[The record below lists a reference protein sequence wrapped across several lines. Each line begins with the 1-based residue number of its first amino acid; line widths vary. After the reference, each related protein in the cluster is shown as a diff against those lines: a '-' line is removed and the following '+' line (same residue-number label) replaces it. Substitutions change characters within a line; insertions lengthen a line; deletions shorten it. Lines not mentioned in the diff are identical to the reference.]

1 MKHKDS
7 ALAVYRDT
15 VHAVIVGCGRVGA
28 ELADEL
34 CQRGFSVS
42 VIDKNPDAFEHL
54 HPGFDGKTFVGPG
67 FDRDILEEAG
77 VIDADVFIAV
87 TNGDNSNIVAARVA
101 KEHYGC
107 KTVAA
112 RIYDPR
118 RAQIYERLG
127 IPTVATVAW
136 TTDQVL
142 ARVMPPAHAVLGT
155 IGSGDV
161 VAIGAEVPE
170 SGAGA
175 RVADLNLPGRILLTA
190 VTRFGRTMVAEP
202 GVIVQ
207 EGDFL
212 NMVVMREELGRI
224 EAHLASRGKAVRV

>member
-1 MKHKDS
+1 MGM
-7 ALAVYRDT
+7 
-15 VHAVIVGCGRVGA
+15 HAVIVGCGRVGA
-28 ELADEL
+28 ELADAL
-34 CQRGFSVS
+34 TQRDFTVS
-42 VIDKNPDAFEHL
+42 IIDKKTVAFEHL
-54 HPGFDGKTFVGPG
+54 HPGFQGKTLVGPG

-77 VIDADVFIAV
+77 IREADVFIAV
-87 TNGDNSNIVAARVA
+87 TNGDNSNIVCARIA

-118 RAQIYERLG
+118 RAEIYERLG

-142 ARVMPPAHAVLGT
+142 ARVMPAPQAILGT

-161 VAIGAEVPE
+161 VAIGTEVPPE
-170 SGAGA
+170 GAGA
-175 RVADLNLPGRILLTA
+175 RISELNVPGKVLVTA
-190 VTRFGRTMVAEP
+190 LSRFGKTQVAQP
-202 GVIVQ
+202 GTIVQ

-212 NMVVMREELGRI
+212 NLIVVRHELASVG
-224 EAHLASRGKAVRV
+224 AHLASRGKGIT

>member
-1 MKHKDS
+1 
-7 ALAVYRDT
+7 
-15 VHAVIVGCGRVGA
+15 VGA
-28 ELADEL
+28 ELADAL
-34 CQRGFSVS
+34 GQRGFTVA
-42 VIDKNPDAFEHL
+42 VIDKNPAAFQHL

-77 VIDADVFIAV
+77 IKEADVFIAV
-87 TNGDNSNIVAARVA
+87 TNGDNSNIVCARIA
-101 KEHYGC
+101 REHYGRR
-107 KTVAA
+107 TVAA

-142 ARVMPPAHAVLGT
+142 ARVMPPEEALLGT

-161 VAIGAEVPE
+161 VAIGVQTPDPAV
-170 SGAGA
+170 GV
-175 RVADLNLPGRILLTA
+175 RVADINVPGRILVTA
-190 VTRFGRTMVAEP
+190 VTRFGHTQVAEA
-202 GVIVQ
+202 GTVIQ

-212 NMVVMREELGRI
+212 NMVVMRSELSGI
-224 EAHLASRGKAVRV
+224 EAHLASRGRTGGPRTRALR

>member
-1 MKHKDS
+1 M
-7 ALAVYRDT
+7 YRGI

-28 ELADEL
+28 ELADTL
-34 CQRGFSVS
+34 CQKEFTVS
-42 VIDKNPDAFEHL
+42 VIDKKASAFEHL
-54 HPGFDGKTFVGPG
+54 HPGFQGKTFVGPG
-67 FDRDILEEAG
+67 FDRDILEDAG
-77 VIDADVFIAV
+77 IRQADVFIAV
-87 TNGDNSNIVAARVA
+87 TNGDNSNIVCARIA

-136 TTDQVL
+136 TTDQVM
-142 ARVMPPAHAVLGT
+142 ARVIPAPQAILGT

-161 VAIGAEVPE
+161 VAIGTEVPE
-170 SGAGA
+170 SAAGG
-175 RVADLNLPGRILLTA
+175 RVGDLNVPGKIIITA
-190 VTRFGRTMVAEP
+190 LTRFGKTQVPEP
-202 GVIVQ
+202 HTIIQ

-212 NMVVMREELGRI
+212 NLIVVRSELGNVG
-224 EAHLASRGKAVRV
+224 AHLASRGKTVTALR